1 VLTPGDRV
9 VSSEPMHT
17 DKERPEQEPDL
28 EYDLAH
34 ERTGGDGPSKPDE
47 SPDRV
52 QVATETPGYDGD
64 YGYDLAHDVPGR

>member
-1 VLTPGDRV
+1 VLTPAGRV
-9 VSSEPMHT
+9 VSSEGMDN
-17 DKERPEQEPDL
+17 DKDRPEQEPDL

-34 ERTGGDGPSKPDE
+34 DSTGSDSPSKPDGNR
-47 SPDRV
+47 DRI